1 MRNHLP
7 DAVPIHIQRVVF
19 SFRWNSC
26 GAAVI
31 AGRGT
36 LQNKGD
42 QFLRVVWVLQSTVD
56 GVGQAD
62 HFFGGLIGL
71 LAGSIVFRY
80 LMCDILQQHFIRNGD
95 HSTAF
100 TTLEVQ
106 RVRSRV

>member
-42 QFLRVVWVLQSTVD
+42 QFLRVVRVLQSTVD
-56 GVGQAD
+56 SVGQAD
-62 HFFGGLIGL
+62 YFLGGLIGPPVSGIML
-71 LAGSIVFRY
+71 CDLAGNLREQGIV
-80 LMCDILQQHFIRNGD
+80 RNGG
-95 HSTAF
+95 HSPAS
-100 TTLEVQ
+100 TTL
-106 RVRSRV
+106 

>member
-7 DAVPIHIQRVVF
+7 DAVPIYIQRVVF

-36 LQNKGD
+36 QQDEGNQL
-42 QFLRVVWVLQSTVD
+42 LRVVRVLQAAVD

-62 HFFGGLIGL
+62 HFSGRLIGL
-71 LAGSIVFRY
+71 LTESIVFR
-80 LMCDILQQHFIRNGD
+80 
-95 HSTAF
+95 
-100 TTLEVQ
+100 
-106 RVRSRV
+106 